1 MRLRSKAVD
10 WLIGVFAVVVF
21 RCLFKTLR
29 LSFHTADH
37 TNPYT
42 IEGDDRFI
50 YCVWHDQLLI
60 PIFGGK
66 HRHTAALVSQNQD
79 GSFVAAGLRS
89 AGIVPIRG
97 SSSRGSKSRGGAQ
110 AMRQLIREAEG
121 KHIVM
126 TPDGP
131 RGPRR
136 ELSAGVVF
144 LAAHSGRAIVPTA
157 FTCERGWRFGN
168 GWTDLLVPK
177 PFSKVHLL
185 TGEPIY
191 IATGAADLRA
201 DVARV
206 QAAMLAMNNR
216 GDLLAARQPDR
227 PTEVEVSFDSAS
239 QCSNAV

>member
-1 MRLRSKAVD
+1 MRLRSKAVK
-10 WLIGVFAVVVF
+10 WLIGAFAVLVF
-21 RCLFKTLR
+21 RCLFLTLR
-29 LSFHTADH
+29 LRFHTADN
-37 TNPYT
+37 TNPYA
-42 IEGDDRFI
+42 IEGEDRFI

-97 SSSRGSKSRGGAQ
+97 SSNRGGTK

-157 FTCERGWRFGN
+157 FTCERGWRFGV

-185 TGEPIY
+185 TGEPIH
-191 IATGAADLRA
+191 IAPDTTNLRA

-206 QAAMLAMNNR
+206 QAAMLEMNNR
-216 GDLLAARQPDR
+216 GDQLAGLAADPER
-227 PTEVEVSFDSAS
+227 PAEIA
-239 QCSNAV
+239 A

>member
-1 MRLRSKAVD
+1 MRLRGKAVN
-10 WLIGVFAVVVF
+10 WLIGAFAVLVF
-21 RCLFKTLR
+21 RCLFLTLR
-29 LSFHTADH
+29 LRFHTAKN
-37 TNPYT
+37 TNPYA
-42 IEGDDRFI
+42 IEGEDRFI

-79 GSFVAAGLRS
+79 GSFVVAGLRS

-97 SSSRGSKSRGGAQ
+97 SSNRGGTL

-121 KHIVM
+121 KHVVM

-136 ELSAGVVF
+136 QLSAGVVF

-157 FTCERGWRFGN
+157 FTCERGWRFGV

-185 TGEPIY
+185 TGEPIH
-191 IATGAADLRA
+191 IAPDTADLRA

-206 QAAMLAMNNR
+206 QAAMLVMNTR
-216 GDLLAARQPDR
+216 GNQLAGLAADP
-227 PTEVEVSFDSAS
+227 VSPAEI
-239 QCSNAV
+239 AA

>member
-1 MRLRSKAVD
+1 MRIRGKVVD
-10 WLIGVFAVVVF
+10 WLIGAFAVLVF
-21 RCLFKTLR
+21 RSLFLTLR
-29 LSFHTADH
+29 LRFQTAAT

-42 IEGDDRFI
+42 IEGSERFI
-50 YCVWHDQLLI
+50 YCVWHDQLLV

-66 HRHTAALVSQNQD
+66 HRYTAALVSQNQD

-89 AGIVPIRG
+89 AGILPIRG
-97 SSSRGSKSRGGAQ
+97 SSSRGGAQ

-144 LAAHSGRAIVPTA
+144 LASHAGRAIVPTA
-157 FTCERGWRFGN
+157 FTCERGWRFGT

-177 PFSKVHLL
+177 PFSIVYLL
-185 TGEPIY
+185 TGEPIH
-191 IATGAADLRA
+191 IAPDVTDLRA
-201 DVARV
+201 EVARV
-206 QAAMLAMNNR
+206 QAAMLAMNER
-216 GDLLAARQPDR
+216 GDLLAAGTLRVAPDTGGV
-227 PTEVEVSFDSAS
+227 P
-239 QCSNAV
+239 C

>member
-1 MRLRSKAVD
+1 MRLRNKSVN
-10 WLIGVFAVVVF
+10 WIIGAFAVFVF

-29 LSFHTADH
+29 LRFHTAEK
-37 TNPYT
+37 TNPYL

-79 GSFVAAGLRS
+79 GGLVAAGLRS
-89 AGIVPIRG
+89 AGIQPVRG
-97 SSSRGSKSRGGAQ
+97 STSRGGAQ
-110 AMRQLIREAEG
+110 AMRQLIQESLG
-121 KHIVM
+121 NHIVM

-136 ELSAGVVF
+136 EMSAGVVF
-144 LAAHSGRAIVPTA
+144 LASHSGRAIVPSA
-157 FTCERGWRFGN
+157 FTCERGWRFGV

-185 TGEPIY
+185 TGEPIH
-191 IATGAADLRA
+191 IPPDADLRA
-201 DVARV
+201 ELARV
-206 QAAMLAMNNR
+206 AAAMLAMNDL
-216 GDLLAARQPDR
+216 GDSFAAR
-227 PTEVEVSFDSAS
+227 
-239 QCSNAV
+239 NAG